1 MAEFLAMLVPVLGR
15 ALLHFVWQGVAIGLL
30 TAIVLLLLRDA
41 RPQARYAIACMAL
54 LACVLLPLLNVIALF
69 ANAADAVVYSTVVAE
84 VSHATAFAVPTVDI
98 GTWSARVDSSLS
110 WIVALWAAGASVL
123 SLRMAMGVAW
133 IRRLRVD
140 PQSCTHAAWQVRL
153 DALAQRFGLKR
164 AVALRVIDTLDS
176 PASAGWWRPV
186 VLLPAALIARM
197 PADLIEALLAHE
209 LAHIRR
215 HDYLVN
221 LLQGVVEALL
231 FYHPVVWWLS
241 REIRNER
248 EHIADRLAADML
260 GAPRRLAVALSE
272 LSDFN
277 RSCSA
282 LPHLAQAAHGGQLMS
297 RIEQLVRP
305 NHRAIGGKI
314 AFPLLGVAA
323 ACIAFYAHAQVTQRK
338 AAPAPQPQATASHVT
353 QLHDNGKRDAYAL
366 IRKGQKG
373 FTMSGTTNDMNAVDS
388 ARRSIDGDF
397 LWFRRAD
404 QAYVIVDAAT
414 VARAHA
420 AWRETD
426 KLGSQ
431 MEALGDQMEGH
442 GKKMELLGQKMEA
455 LGKHNVETPVMRE
468 AARKM
473 EALAEQQQALANQ
486 QHRLAKARQT
496 DNEAQEAK
504 LDRDMDALSAQ
515 QEALSRQMEQQS
527 RVLEAESE
535 RLEANQKPMEAL
547 SREMEVASK
556 PMEAL
561 SAQLEVLS
569 KQQEKL
575 VVQAE
580 RQTRDLISEAQGK
593 GLAMPAPGN
602 ARTR

>member
-1 MAEFLAMLVPVLGR
+1 MAEFLATLVPVLGR
-15 ALLHFVWQGVAIGLL
+15 ALLHFVWQGAAIGLI
-30 TAIVLLLLRDA
+30 AASALLLLHNA
-41 RPQARYAIACMAL
+41 RPQARYAVACAAL
-54 LACVLLPLLNVIALF
+54 LACVLLPLANVIVLF
-69 ANAADAVVYSTVVAE
+69 TSATDVAVSATAADVR
-84 VSHATAFAVPTVDI
+84 HATAFALPTVDI
-98 GTWSARVDSSLS
+98 GTWPARFEASLS

-133 IRRLRVD
+133 IRRLRAE
-140 PQSCTHAAWQVRL
+140 PQSSAHAAWQSRL

-164 AVALRVIDTLDS
+164 AVALRVVDTLDS

-197 PADLIEALLAHE
+197 PTDLLEALLAHE

-248 EHIADRLAADML
+248 EHIADQLAADML
-260 GAPRRLAVALSE
+260 GAPRRLAIALSE

-277 RSCSA
+277 RSCSTP
-282 LPHLAQAAHGGQLMS
+282 PHLAQAAHGGQLMS

-305 NHRAIGGKI
+305 NRRATGGKI
-314 AFPLLGVAA
+314 AFPLLGLAA

-338 AAPAPQPQATASHVT
+338 AAPERQATASHVT
-353 QLHDNGKRDAYAL
+353 QLHDNNKRDAYAL

-373 FTMSGTTNDMNAVDS
+373 FTMSGTTNDMNAIDS

-397 LWFRRAD
+397 VWFRRAD

-414 VARAHA
+414 VARAQA

-442 GKKMELLGQKMEA
+442 GKKMEILGKKMEE
-455 LGKHNVETPVMRE
+455 LDKHNAETPAMRE
-468 AARKM
+468 AVRKM
-473 EALAEQQQALANQ
+473 EALAEQQQALASQ
-486 QHRLAKARQT
+486 QQRLAKAT
-496 DNEAQEAK
+496 LTANETQEAK
-504 LDRDMDALSAQ
+504 LDHDMDALSAQ

-535 RLEANQKPMEAL
+535 RLEASRKPMDAL

-561 SAQLEVLS
+561 SAQLDVLS

-580 RQTRDLISEAQGK
+580 RQTRELISEAQDK
-593 GLAMPAPGN
+593 GLAMPAPGV
-602 ARTR
+602 RTR

>member
-1 MAEFLAMLVPVLGR
+1 MAEFLATLVPVLGR
-15 ALLHFVWQGVAIGLL
+15 ALLHFVWQGAAIGLI
-30 TAIVLLLLRDA
+30 AASVLFLLRDA
-41 RPQARYAIACMAL
+41 RPQARYAVACVAL
-54 LACVLLPLLNVIALF
+54 LACVLLPLANVIALF
-69 ANAADAVVYSTVVAE
+69 TNAPDVVVSVTAADTR
-84 VSHATAFAVPTVDI
+84 HATTLGLPTVDI
-98 GTWSARVDSSLS
+98 GTWHARLETSLS
-110 WIVALWAAGASVL
+110 WIVAMWAAGASVL
-123 SLRMAMGVAW
+123 SLRMTMGVAW
-133 IRRLRVD
+133 IRRLRTG
-140 PQSCTHAAWQVRL
+140 PQSRANAAWQARL

-164 AVALRVIDTLDS
+164 AVALRVVDCLDS

-197 PADLIEALLAHE
+197 PTDLIEALLAHE

-248 EHIADRLAADML
+248 EHIADQLAADML

-272 LSDFN
+272 LSDLN
-277 RSCSA
+277 RSCSVP
-282 LPHLAQAAHGGQLMS
+282 LHLAQAAHGGQLMS

-305 NHRAIGGKI
+305 SHRAAGGKI
-314 AFPLLGVAA
+314 AYPLLGLAA

-338 AAPAPQPQATASHVT
+338 APPASPQATVSHVT

-366 IRKGQKG
+366 IRKGQKD
-373 FTMSGTTNDMNAVDS
+373 FTMSGTTNDMNAIDS

-404 QAYVIVDAAT
+404 QAYVVVDPAT

-442 GKKMELLGQKMEA
+442 GKKLEA
-455 LGKHNVETPVMRE
+455 LGKKMEQLGEHNAETPAMRE
-468 AARKM
+468 ATRKM

-486 QHRLAKARQT
+486 QQRLAKAT
-496 DNEAQEAK
+496 LTASESQEDK

-515 QEALSRQMEQQS
+515 QEVLSRQMEQQS
-527 RVLEAESE
+527 RVLEAESR
-535 RLEANQKPMEAL
+535 RLDASRKPMEAL
-547 SREMEVASK
+547 SREMQVASK

-561 SAQLEVLS
+561 SAQMQVLA

-580 RQTRDLISEAQGK
+580 RQTRELIREAQGK

-602 ARTR
+602 VRAR